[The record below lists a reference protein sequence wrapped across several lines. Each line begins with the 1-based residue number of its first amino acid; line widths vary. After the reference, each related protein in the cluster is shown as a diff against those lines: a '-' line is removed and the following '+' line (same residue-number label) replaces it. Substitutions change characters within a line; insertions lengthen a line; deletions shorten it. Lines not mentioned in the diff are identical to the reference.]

1 MKKALSCILL
11 FLIAIV
17 LSACSLPFLGSS
29 KTQNIKLSYWGLWEP
44 EQAMRSVIADYQ
56 RLHPNITIEY
66 KKMSPQR
73 YRETVTARLAE
84 GNGPDIFRF
93 HNTWLPMMK
102 NELAQVP
109 SGVMDTQ
116 TIERVFYP
124 IVKRDLKIGSQYYG
138 LPLEIDSLA
147 LFINSDILKAAGATP
162 PTSWE
167 EFKSLAQRLTVKDAS
182 GKILTAG
189 AALGTTNNIQHWSDI
204 LGLMLLQNGTD
215 VTKID
220 ATILPDGSNAGAD
233 ALDYYVSFAKGDTKV
248 WDDTMD
254 DSMLAFAQG
263 KLAMFFGPH
272 WQIFD
277 IKTLN
282 QNLNFYV
289 VPVPQLSG
297 GKANWATYWV
307 EGVARRSKYQKE
319 AFEFLSYLVQKDT
332 LKKLY
337 SEASK
342 LRLFGEPYSRVDMAD
357 LIKDD
362 PLAGTFVKQTDTL
375 TSWYLSSR
383 TFDNGINDLI
393 IQYFADAV
401 NGVYKDST
409 TTKTALSTVNTGVAK
424 ILERYGIKITLQEP
438 K

>member
-1 MKKALSCILL
+1 MKKLLLLILL
-11 FLIAIV
+11 GSFAAFL
-17 LSACSLPFLGSS
+17 SSCSLPFLGSS
-29 KTQNIKLSYWGLWEP
+29 KTENITLKYWGLWEP
-44 EQAMRSVIADYQ
+44 EQAIRSVIVDYQ

-102 NELAQVP
+102 NELAPVP
-109 SGVMDTQ
+109 TNVMDTQ
-116 TIERVFYP
+116 AIERTFYP
-124 IVKRDLKIGSQYYG
+124 IVKRDLKIGNQYYG

-167 EFKSLAQRLTVKDAS
+167 EFKSLAQRLTVKDAQ

-204 LGLMLLQNGTD
+204 LGLMMLQNGTD
-215 VTKID
+215 MTKVD
-220 ATILPDGSNAGAD
+220 ATVLPDGSNAGVD
-233 ALDYYVSFAKGDTKV
+233 ALDYYVSFAKGENKV

-254 DSMLAFAQG
+254 DSMLSFAQN

-289 VPVPQLSG
+289 VSVPQLSG

-319 AFEFLSYLVQKDT
+319 AFEFVQYLVQKET

-362 PLAGTFVKQTDTL
+362 PMAGAFVKQVDTL
-375 TSWYLSSR
+375 TSWYMSSR
-383 TFDNGINDLI
+383 TFDAGINDKI
-393 IQYFADAV
+393 IQYFTDSV
-401 NGVYKDST
+401 NAVYKDST
-409 TTKTALSTVNTGVAK
+409 TTKTALSTANTGMAK
-424 ILERYGIKITLQEP
+424 ILELYGVKSTSSPTQ
-438 K
+438 